1 MYKYRFSI
9 FTATYNR
16 ASRLED
22 LAEMINNQLFKGPY
36 EWVIVND
43 GSTDNTVDVVS
54 NIMKNCNVPIKFIN
68 KGNGGKHTAWREATK
83 VFEGDTLSLV
93 MMMTRLRLI
102 CLKSLTNI
110 GKCLKNPLAMTHFG
124 KCVHDHNMRMV
135 DWWDLSC
142 LSHIL
147 ILTIMK

>member
-83 VFEGDTLSLV
+83 VLKADTLSLV

-110 GKCLKNPLAMTHFG
+110 GKCLK
-124 KCVHDHNMRMV
+124 
-135 DWWDLSC
+135 
-142 LSHIL
+142 IL
-147 ILTIMK
+147 LL